1 MPDTPLYADCTIVF
15 DLDGTLVD
23 TAPDLTA
30 ALNHVLA
37 QEGYAPLPVSEV
49 RNLVGHGARV
59 LIERGM
65 GLNGR
70 TLSGEEL
77 QRMFNQFI
85 EYYGRNISANSTPF
99 PGVVRTLEYFKA
111 RQARMGVCTNK
122 PEALSLALL
131 DALNLRGHFTAI
143 LGSDSLNVRKPDPAH
158 LLETIRQAGGDPAH
172 AVMIGDSAVD
182 IDTARAANIPVIA
195 VSFGY
200 SQTPV
205 RELGAET
212 VIDSFEELI
221 RVLPELLPLQLTTRQ
236 FS

>member
-1 MPDTPLYADCTIVF
+1 MPDTRLYAGCTIVF

-37 QEGYAPLPVSEV
+37 QEGYAPLPLSEV

-70 TLSGEEL
+70 TLSGDEM
-77 QRMFNQFI
+77 QRLFNQFI
-85 EYYGRNISANSTPF
+85 EYYGRNISVNSTPF
-99 PGVVRTLEYFKA
+99 PGVARTLEYLNA

-122 PEALSLALL
+122 PEALSHALL
-131 DALNLRGHFTAI
+131 DALELRGHFTAI
-143 LGSDSLNVRKPDPAH
+143 LGSDSLSVRKPDPAH
-158 LLETIRQAGGDPAH
+158 LLETIRQAGGHPAS

-182 IDTARAANIPVIA
+182 LDTARAANIPAVA

-212 VIDSFEELI
+212 VIDSFDELI
-221 RVLPELLPLQLTTRQ
+221 RVLPELLPLP
-236 FS
+236 S